1 MAEKQTGGMPQSE
14 TGSSMRKLSDVI
26 RIVKNDT
33 ADRDDVVVEL
43 REAQT
48 MRLELLVHELQP
60 LLDDIPA
67 EDEQFDL
74 ALSSGL
80 QPRFWID
87 ATAHVTMG
95 RDKRTYRF
103 LKDTRLGRVVL
114 AENPDVKAI
123 ADHVARYIGE
133 RIIERQ
139 RMMEGEAVPV
149 VQRPAAEGA
158 AAAAR
163 RSEGGFFEGLMI
175 FLLGALA
182 GSGMVI
188 ALLWDRL
195 AALGLDFWNR
205 GG

>member
-1 MAEKQTGGMPQSE
+1 MADKQTGGMPQTE
-14 TGSSMRKLSDVI
+14 TGNSLRKLSDVI

-48 MRLELLVHELQP
+48 MRLELLVQELQP

-67 EDEQFDL
+67 EDDQFDL

-114 AENPDVKAI
+114 AENPDVTVI

-133 RIIERQ
+133 RIVERQ
-139 RMMEGEAVPV
+139 RMVAGDVTPVRALETAGEQGAV
-149 VQRPAAEGA
+149 RNKE
-158 AAAAR
+158 
-163 RSEGGFFEGLMI
+163 SGGVFEGLMI

-182 GSGMVI
+182 GGGTVI

-195 AALGLDFWNR
+195 GAMGLDFWNR

>member
-1 MAEKQTGGMPQSE
+1 MAEKQTGKMPATE

-26 RIVKNDT
+26 RIVKNDH

-43 REAQT
+43 RETQA
-48 MRLELLVHELQP
+48 MRLELLVQELQP

-67 EDEQFDL
+67 EDDQFDL

-103 LKDTRLGRVVL
+103 MKDTRLGRVVL
-114 AENPDVKAI
+114 SESGDVTVV

-133 RIIERQ
+133 RIVEKQ
-139 RMMEGEAVPV
+139 RMMEGDVTPV
-149 VQRPAAEGA
+149 RHGAPAETSEPEKGA
-158 AAAAR
+158 R
-163 RSEGGFFEGLMI
+163 GSGFLEGLMI

-182 GSGMVI
+182 GGGMLI

-195 AALGLDFWNR
+195 AALGFDFWN
-205 GG
+205 

>member
-1 MAEKQTGGMPQSE
+1 MAEKQTGGMPATE

-26 RIVKNDT
+26 RIVKNDH

-43 REAQT
+43 REAQA
-48 MRLELLVHELQP
+48 MRLELLVQELQP

-67 EDEQFDL
+67 EDDHFDL

-80 QPRFWID
+80 QPRFWVD
-87 ATAHVTMG
+87 ATTHVTMG

-114 AENPDVKAI
+114 AESGDVTVV
-123 ADHVARYIGE
+123 ADQVARYIGE
-133 RIIERQ
+133 RIVEKQ
-139 RMMEGEAVPV
+139 RMMEGEVTPV
-149 VQRPAAEGA
+149 RHAASAKPAESPKSGGA
-158 AAAAR
+158 
-163 RSEGGFFEGLMI
+163 SGFWEGLLI

-182 GSGMVI
+182 GAGVLI

-195 AALGLDFWNR
+195 AGLRMDFWN
-205 GG
+205 